1 VRSPVPSPVTTPATT
16 PGRRRILP
24 ALLLVVL
31 LAAGLLSGCARV
43 RAALAVQ
50 PDDTVTG
57 EIVVATPPTS
67 PTDKGPTITLPPT
80 LADHVDVSAYQQDN
94 YTGSVLRFSKLTFD
108 QVAALTAAA
117 GPAGKQVTFQIR
129 RVGGRVLVT
138 GAIDLTTV
146 SVDRADFQ
154 LKMSFPG
161 DVIDSNGDI
170 DDTTVS
176 WVFTPGEVGDL
187 NAVVAYAD
195 PNAPSPMNWTLLLA
209 ALVAVAAGAVVL
221 VARRTRNP
229 PVSPPI
235 R

>member
-1 VRSPVPSPVTTPATT
+1 MRPPAPSPTSAM
-16 PGRRRILP
+16 GRRRVLGV
-24 ALLLVVL
+24 LLLAVI
-31 LAAGLLSGCARV
+31 LATGLLSGCARV

-67 PTDKGPTITLPPT
+67 PTDKGPSITLPPG
-80 LADHVDVSAYQQDN
+80 LADRVTVTAYQQDN
-94 YTGSVLRFSKLTFD
+94 YTGSVLRFSRLSFE
-108 QVAALTAAA
+108 QVAALTTAA
-117 GPAGKQVTFQIR
+117 GTRGKQATFQIR
-129 RVGGRVLVT
+129 RLGGRVLVS
-138 GAIDLTTV
+138 GAVDLTTV

-161 DVIDSNGDI
+161 DVVDANGDI

-176 WVFTPGEVGDL
+176 WVFTPGEVGDFS
-187 NAVVAYAD
+187 AVVAYAD
-195 PNAPSPMNWTLLLA
+195 PNAPSPLNWTLLLA
-209 ALVAVAAGAVVL
+209 GVVVVAAGTVVL

>member
-1 VRSPVPSPVTTPATT
+1 MTPVRSPDPTPSR
-16 PGRRRILP
+16 PGTRRRALP
-24 ALLLVVL
+24 VLLLVVL

-67 PTDKGPTITLPPT
+67 PTDTGPVITLPPD
-80 LADHVDVSAYQQDN
+80 LVDDVDVSPYQQDN
-94 YTGSVLRFSKLTFD
+94 YTGSVLRFSKLTFE
-108 QVAALTAAA
+108 QVGELASAA
-117 GPAGKQVTFQIR
+117 GSAGKQVSFQMR
-129 RVGGRVLVT
+129 RVGGRMLVT
-138 GAIDLTTV
+138 GAVDLTTV

-161 DVIDSNGDI
+161 EVIESNGDI
-170 DDTTVS
+170 DDSTVG
-176 WVFTPGEVGDL
+176 WVFNPGEVGDL
-187 NAVVAYAD
+187 SALVAYAD
-195 PNAPSPMNWTLLLA
+195 PNAPSPLNWTLLLA
-209 ALVAVAAGAVVL
+209 GLVAVAAGAVVL

>member
-16 PGRRRILP
+16 PVRRRVLP

-67 PTDKGPTITLPPT
+67 PTDKGPTITLPPA
-80 LADHVDVSAYQQDN
+80 LADRVTVSAYQQDN
-94 YTGSVLRFSKLTFD
+94 YTGSVLRFSRLTFD
-108 QVAALTAAA
+108 QVAALSAVA
-117 GPAGKQVTFQIR
+117 GQTGKQVTFQIR
-129 RVGGRVLVT
+129 RMGGRVVVT

-161 DVIDSNGDI
+161 DVIDSNGEI
-170 DDTTVS
+170 DDSTVS

-195 PNAPSPMNWTLLLA
+195 PNAPSPLNWTLLMA
-209 ALVAVAAGAVVL
+209 GLVVVAAGAVVL

-229 PVSPPI
+229 PISPTI

>member
-1 VRSPVPSPVTTPATT
+1 VQVPATN
-16 PGRRRILP
+16 PGRRRVLP
-24 ALLLVVL
+24 VLLLVML
-31 LAAGLLSGCARV
+31 LAAALLSGCARV

-67 PTDKGPTITLPPT
+67 PTDKGPTITLPSA
-80 LADHVDVSAYQQDN
+80 LADRVTVTAYQQDN
-94 YTGSVLRFSKLTFD
+94 YTGSVLRFSRLPFD

-117 GPAGKQVTFQIR
+117 GPAGKQITFQMR

-138 GAIDLTTV
+138 GAVDLTTV

-154 LKMSFPG
+154 LKISFPG
-161 DVIDSNGDI
+161 TVIDSNGDI
-170 DDTTVS
+170 DDSTLS
-176 WVFTPGEVGDL
+176 WVFTPGEVGDF

-195 PNAPSPMNWTLLLA
+195 PHAPSPLNWTLLLA
-209 ALVAVAAGAVVL
+209 GLVAVTAGTVVL
-221 VARRTRNP
+221 VARRSRNP
-229 PVSPPI
+229 PVSPQI